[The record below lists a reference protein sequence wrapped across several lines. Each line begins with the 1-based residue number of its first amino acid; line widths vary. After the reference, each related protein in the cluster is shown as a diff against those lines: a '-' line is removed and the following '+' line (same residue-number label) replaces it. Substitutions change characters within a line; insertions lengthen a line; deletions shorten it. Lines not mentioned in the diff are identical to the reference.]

1 MRAMRHYLAALALL
15 AIVGVSV
22 PRAFAQSRAA
32 NDPGDAPAL
41 DPVAAVSEVVTRD
54 ELEAVAGELARLRA
68 EVASLRADLAAIRT
82 PGPAPLKTA
91 HETGGAALA
100 RAGEQA
106 EAQPQV
112 APEVEML
119 RTQVDE
125 LSQTKVE
132 STSRMPVRIFGAIV
146 SNTVSNSGM
155 ANWLENPNI
164 TDAEVPGVEPGSFTS
179 TLRQSQIGLNVGPIP
194 MGSWTAS
201 GAMVADFFGGVP
213 GFVTGTVFGLPRM
226 VYAFARLE
234 HARTAVVVGQDQ
246 NLLAPRDP
254 TSLAAQAFPLLFR
267 SGNLYLRSPQARVEQ
282 TFGAITVKGGVAAPI
297 AADAGNFYVFA
308 PPAGAGE
315 RSGRPALEGRADY
328 TAGNADTASEFT
340 LGFSARQAWRE
351 PALELN
357 SATSWSVDFNGRWG
371 RVGFAGEYFD
381 TDDAAE
387 FGSGVAQPRPA
398 QGGWVEGRLRLT
410 SRLSTN
416 VGAGM
421 DEVEDPV
428 PAAARRENRSVFGNV
443 IFDLTPEVGVSMEY
457 RWLET
462 TLGEALTKRTNNHVN
477 AALVVRF

>member
-1 MRAMRHYLAALALL
+1 MKHGDTDAAGA
-15 AIVGVSV
+15 A
-22 PRAFAQSRAA
+22 RSRR
-32 NDPGDAPAL
+32 PPQ
-41 DPVAAVSEVVTRD
+41 VA
-54 ELEAVAGELARLRA
+54 
-68 EVASLRADLAAIRT
+68 
-82 PGPAPLKTA
+82 
-91 HETGGAALA
+91 GGAA
-100 RAGEQA
+100 EQA
-106 EAQPQV
+106 

-234 HARTAVVVGQDQ
+234 HAGTAVVVGQDH

-282 TFGAITVKGGVAAPI
+282 KFGGITLKGGMAAPI
-297 AADAGNFYVFA
+297 AADASNFYVFA

-315 RSGRPALEGRADY
+315 RSERPALEGRADY
-328 TAGNADTASEFT
+328 TAGERRYAAASSRWAV
-340 LGFSARQAWRE
+340 SARQAWRE

-357 SATSWSVDFNGRWG
+357 SATSWSVDFNARWG
-371 RVGFAGEYFD
+371 RIGFAGEYFD

-387 FGSGVAQPRPA
+387 FGSAVAQARPA

-410 SRLSTN
+410 LEALDQRRRRHGRGGRSGPRGRPPREPQRLWQRHLRSH
-416 VGAGM
+416 AGGGGV
-421 DEVEDPV
+421 D
-428 PAAARRENRSVFGNV
+428 
-443 IFDLTPEVGVSMEY
+443 GVSMARDDARPGAGQADEQS
-457 RWLET
+457 RQRRVR
-462 TLGEALTKRTNNHVN
+462 GEVLIVPGAGSRESGV
-477 AALVVRF
+477 ARVDR